1 MSYEILF
8 EDEAIKIVHIT
19 SATFKT
25 WKIWRIEFHD
35 GKEVVLY
42 KCGNEWMQRIEDQL
56 EIRFLIAIGKCIDD
70 NSLKNP
76 SLLFD
81 N

>member
-1 MSYEILF
+1 MSYEIIL
-8 EDEAIKIVHIT
+8 EDEVIKIVHIT

-25 WKIWRIEFHD
+25 WKIWRVQFHD
-35 GKEVVLY
+35 GKEAVLY

-56 EIRFLIAIGKCIDD
+56 EIQFLIAIGKYIDEH
-70 NSLKNP
+70 SLKNP